1 MYLLFQATIKIIKT
15 LNICGN
21 KLIKSS
27 TLFSSRLSLEEVVKG
42 WELLKEEKIFLKLWN
57 PAKESPLKLS
67 RMTELLLK
75 SILLDLATLRF
86 KFLVINSITMFI
98 FMREIVQSK
107 EDIRKLLKKLLQTFL
122 MPSDNQFVNR
132 QWMQLEPLDITMQ
145 EQLNSFSIWIQTN
158 IISWKWIPDFKWSIQ
173 FLKWLQVK
181 ILCNGNF

>member
-1 MYLLFQATIKIIKT
+1 M
-15 LNICGN
+15 
-21 KLIKSS
+21 
-27 TLFSSRLSLEEVVKG
+27 
-42 WELLKEEKIFLKLWN
+42 KEEKIFLKLWN

-75 SILLDLATLRF
+75 SILLDLATLSF

-132 QWMQLEPLDITMQ
+132 Q
-145 EQLNSFSIWIQTN
+145 
-158 IISWKWIPDFKWSIQ
+158 
-173 FLKWLQVK
+173 
-181 ILCNGNF
+181 